1 MKNLLLI
8 LTCLFLFS
16 CGEKEIIVPETIDQQ
31 EVVEE
36 VTENTDQEENEEASE
51 EEEVI
56 EMVPQGADDFS
67 NPIAIRVV
75 NDLDALLENVN
86 VEGLEFGNLAP
97 GQTSRYLS
105 RESLEKQIIDTFCVD
120 ALIDDK
126 PYNSLCHGFCGMP
139 PYDIFN
145 YQSGI
150 FTIKIRN
157 ITPMYDFDYLH
168 TERIEDSEIVV
179 EITHVNE

>member
-8 LTCLFLFS
+8 LCCLFLFS
-16 CGEKEIIVPETIDQQ
+16 CGEKETFIPDVTEEQ

-36 VTENTDQEENEEASE
+36 VIESTDNEEDKKDSE
-51 EEEVI
+51 VEQVI
-56 EMVPQGADDFS
+56 TDIPQGPNDFS
-67 NPIAIRVV
+67 NPIAIRVI
-75 NDLDALLENVN
+75 NELDILVTN
-86 VEGLEFGNLAP
+86 VEVEDLPFGDLAP

-105 RESLEKQIIDTFCVD
+105 REALEKEIIDVFCVS
-120 ALIDDK
+120 AFIDDIS
-126 PYNSLCHGFCGMP
+126 YHNSCYGSCGMP

-145 YQSGI
+145 YQSGT

-157 ITPMYDFDYLH
+157 IIDASGYYLH

-179 EITHVNE
+179 EITHIDE